1 MRLHFLYI
9 IRKKLVNHTA
19 GRILPK
25 KNNQSGSDLYPYG
38 ILFSHGFAAGV
49 VVFLPDFA
57 TAHHDL
63 LPEPSVTGPPLTA
76 FLFPCVSRPAESE
89 LSFSRTCRSV
99 SRTDQECR
107 KRR

>member
-9 IRKKLVNHTA
+9 IRKISVYHTA

-57 TAHHDL
+57 TEHHDL
-63 LPEPSVTGPPLTA
+63 HLNLHLR
-76 FLFPCVSRPAESE
+76 LFYFPVFP
-89 LSFSRTCRSV
+89 
-99 SRTDQECR
+99 DPQ
-107 KRR
+107 

>member
-9 IRKKLVNHTA
+9 IRKILVYHTA

-49 VVFLPDFA
+49 VVFLPDFVIA
-57 TAHHDL
+57 RPGL
-63 LPEPSVTGPPLTA
+63 LLNLQLLKQNFRYRIVI
-76 FLFPCVSRPAESE
+76 SE
-89 LSFSRTCRSV
+89 A
-99 SRTDQECR
+99 
-107 KRR
+107 